1 MWLRNTPAKV
11 KNTMKA
17 RIKWI
22 EQASFVAESG
32 SGHAVVIDGA
42 PEHGGRNLGIRPME
56 AVLMGLGACTA
67 FDVVSILRKSRQQ
80 VAGCVVE
87 LEADRAEEVPKVF
100 TRIRMVYRVSGTD
113 LEPSRVQRAVSLSA
127 EKYCSATAMLRDR
140 VDISHAVVI
149 EDEEKYTGT

>member
-1 MWLRNTPAKV
+1 
-11 KNTMKA
+11 MKA

-56 AVLMGLGACTA
+56 AVLMGVGACTA
-67 FDVVSILRKSRQQ
+67 FDVVSILKKSRQR
-80 VAGCVVE
+80 VSDCVVE
-87 LEADRAEEVPKVF
+87 LEADRADQPPKVF

-113 LEPSRVQRAVSLSA
+113 LDPSRVERAVTLSA
-127 EKYCSATAMLRDR
+127 EKYCSATAMLRDS
-140 VDISHAVVI
+140 VDIRHEVVI
-149 EDEEKYTGT
+149 EDGEKDTGTSVRV

>member
-1 MWLRNTPAKV
+1 
-11 KNTMKA
+11 MKA

-42 PEHGGRNLGIRPME
+42 PEHGGRNLGVRPME
-56 AVLMGLGACTA
+56 AVLMGVGACTA
-67 FDVVSILRKSRQQ
+67 FDVVSILKKSRQR
-80 VAGCVVE
+80 VTDCVVE
-87 LEADRAEEVPKVF
+87 LEADRADQPPKVF

-113 LEPSRVQRAVSLSA
+113 LDPSRVERAVTLSA

-140 VDISHAVVI
+140 VDIHHEVI
-149 EDEEKYTGT
+149 VEDGGK